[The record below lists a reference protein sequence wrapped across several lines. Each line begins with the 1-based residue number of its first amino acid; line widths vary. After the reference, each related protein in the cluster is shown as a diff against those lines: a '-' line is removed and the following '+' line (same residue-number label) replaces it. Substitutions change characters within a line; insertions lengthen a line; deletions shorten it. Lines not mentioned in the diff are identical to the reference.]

1 MMKEKLVCLLMLL
14 CSINLFTACSSD
26 DEPAYPIDQE
36 IAGTYKG
43 ALNIEL
49 GGNNIGKDL
58 PKNVSLTKAT
68 DNKINLE
75 LKNFSFGPTSLGN
88 IVLSNCEVKKTG
100 NTYMFTSSQTL
111 TTLPPAIGNCPI
123 TVNGTVT
130 DGKLNVKLVIT
141 VSKLGQVVNVVYD
154 GVRLKGNESS
164 EAKIKSFTFDSPIVT
179 EQPVI
184 DEANGTITFKVSE
197 KATDDELKLTPA
209 ITVSDKATITPATS
223 VKQDFSGTN
232 SIVYTVVAE
241 DGTIKEYRVSVAGR
255 NSVVAYNF
263 EDWTVDTSNSEPDYQ
278 YPILQGGWAS
288 CNQAVVF
295 IKGFGSMA
303 VPPINYT
310 GGYPINKTTEAH
322 GGTYA
327 AEMISVDTQ
336 GSNNMLG
343 QKVPKVTA
351 GSLYLGKFNAMAALE
366 NPMNTTE
373 FGVSYDK
380 KPLTVKG
387 FFKYTPGD
395 QYFDANGQLV
405 AAKKDTCSISAVLY
419 EVQNDSETLN
429 GSTIYTSDKVVATA
443 MFTNARADQFTPF
456 QLNMVYRKEFNPT
469 KKYKFTIIFSSSKDG
484 ASYNAAVG
492 SRLIVDDVMVINQ

>member
-1 MMKEKLVCLLMLL
+1 MKEKLVCLLMLL

-75 LKNFSFGPTSLGN
+75 LKNFSFGATSLGN
-88 IVLSNCEVKKTG
+88 IVLSNCEVKKNG

-223 VKQDFSGTN
+223 VVQDFSGTN
-232 SIVYTVVAE
+232 SVVYTVVAE

-255 NSVVAYNF
+255 QAVLKYSF
-263 EDWTVDTSNSEPDYQ
+263 EEWENPNGYDKPKPTNELATSAEGAIFLNALGVTGLPVYKSTDKKVGNYAIKLITMDTSDK
-278 YPILQGGWAS
+278 AS
-288 CNQAVVF
+288 IF
-295 IKGFGSMA
+295 IPAITS
-303 VPPINYT
+303 
-310 GGYPINKTTEAH
+310 
-322 GGTYA
+322 
-327 AEMISVDTQ
+327 
-336 GSNNMLG
+336 
-343 QKVPKVTA
+343 
-351 GSLYLGKFNAMAALE
+351 GSLFTGSFVLGNPFGDNPLTFTKFGI
-366 NPMNTTE
+366 PYTH
-373 FGVSYDK
+373 
-380 KPLTVKG
+380 KPLAFKG
-387 FFKYTPGD
+387 WYKYTPG
-395 QYFDANGQLV
+395 
-405 AAKKDTCSISAVLY
+405 AKFIDGSDVNNIVTVPNKIDECSIQAVLY
-419 EVQNDSETLN
+419 KISNDDETLTGVDIN
-429 GSTIYTSDKVVATA
+429 TSDKRVAVAQLSDGTA
-443 MFTNARADQFTPF
+443 KAEYTYFNIPF
-456 QLNMVYRKEFNPT
+456 KYLPGKSYEAGA
-469 KKYKFTIIFSSSKDG
+469 KYKMAIVCSSSKEGDFFKG
-484 ASYNAAVG
+484 AGG
-492 SRLIVDDVMVINQ
+492 STLILDELEIVSE

>member
-1 MMKEKLVCLLMLL
+1 MLL
-14 CSINLFTACSSD
+14 CSISLFTACSSD

-43 ALNIEL
+43 ALNIKIAGIE
-49 GGNNIGKDL
+49 GEYNL
-58 PKNVSLTKAT
+58 PKNVTMTAAGKNLV
-68 DNKINLE
+68 NLE
-75 LKNFSFGPTSLGN
+75 IKDFSFGALNLGT
-88 IVLSNCEVKKTG
+88 ITLTNCEIQKSG
-100 NTYMFTSSQTL
+100 NSYTFATTQTL
-111 TTLPPAIGNCPI
+111 TLANPIGACPV
-123 TVNGTVT
+123 TASGTIT
-130 DGKLNVKLVIT
+130 DGKLDANIDVTVPALSQTVKVKCQG
-141 VSKLGQVVNVVYD
+141 SK
-154 GVRLKGNESS
+154 LKGNESS
-164 EAKIKSFTFDSPIVT
+164 EAKITGFTFDSPFVT
-179 EQPVI
+179 AQPVI

-197 KATDDELKLTPA
+197 QATSSDLQLTPS
-209 ITVSDKATITPATS
+209 ITISDKATVNPATG
-223 VKQDFSGTN
+223 VAQDFSGN
-232 SIVYTVVAE
+232 NVVEYTVVAE
-241 DGTIKEYRVSVAGR
+241 DGTIKIYRASVAGT
-255 NSVVAYNF
+255 NNVVSYKF
-263 EDWTVDTSNSEPDYQ
+263 EDWTVDTSNTEADYQ

-322 GGTYA
+322 AGTYA

-336 GSNNMLG
+336 GSDNMLG

-351 GSLYLGKFNAMAALE
+351 GSLYLGKFNAMAALV

-373 FGVSYDK
+373 FGVAYDK

-387 FFKYTPGD
+387 FFKYTPGT
-395 QYFDANGQLV
+395 QYFDANGQIV

-419 EVQNDSETLN
+419 EVQNDREVLN
-429 GSTIYTSDKVVATA
+429 GSTIYTSDKIVASA
-443 MFTNARADQFTPF
+443 MFTNPRADQYTPF
-456 QLNMVYRKEFNPT
+456 QLNLVYRKDFDPT

-492 SRLIVDDVMVINQ
+492 SRLLVDDVMVINQ

>member
-1 MMKEKLVCLLMLL
+1 MKEKLVCLLMLL

-75 LKNFSFGPTSLGN
+75 LKNFSFGATSLGN
-88 IVLSNCEVKKTG
+88 IVLSNCEVKKNG

-209 ITVSDKATITPATS
+209 ITVSDKATITPAAS

-232 SIVYTVVAE
+232 SVVYTVVAE

-263 EDWTVDTSNSEPDYQ
+263 EDWKYDTSLYGEEDK
-278 YPILQGGWAS
+278 IHMATGWAS
-288 CNQAVVF
+288 CNNAVAL
-295 IKGFGSMA
+295 IKKMGSFA
-303 VPPINYT
+303 GITYEGEYPLRPITDHVSGNF
-310 GGYPINKTTEAH
+310 
-322 GGTYA
+322 A
-327 AEMISVDTQ
+327 ALLESVDTKG
-336 GSNNMLG
+336 GSLMG
-343 QKVPKVTA
+343 QKIPKVTA
-351 GSLYLGKFNAMAALE
+351 GTIFLGAFDAFAGLAD
-366 NPMNTTE
+366 PMNTTK
-373 FGVSYDK
+373 FGISYDK